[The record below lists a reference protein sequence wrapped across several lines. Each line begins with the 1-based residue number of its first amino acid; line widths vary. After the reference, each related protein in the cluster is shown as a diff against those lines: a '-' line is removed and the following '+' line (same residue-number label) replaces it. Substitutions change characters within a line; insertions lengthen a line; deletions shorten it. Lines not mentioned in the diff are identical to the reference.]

1 MWLCCGLQVFPN
13 LCEYNMKHHFFC
25 QPHLLSGINIVKQW
39 RVFFR
44 MAHGFLL
51 KKQCHAISFSEHQ
64 RIDKFL
70 WQNSNNSKTRRV
82 IWLFVTKI
90 KKFVFEILSWF
101 CALLIINI
109 FYFQAK
115 RKLELDVQNEGFKTP
130 AKYKKQRTSQSP
142 KGISV

>member
-1 MWLCCGLQVFPN
+1 MI
-13 LCEYNMKHHFFC
+13 
-25 QPHLLSGINIVKQW
+25 LS
-39 RVFFR
+39 
-44 MAHGFLL
+44 
-51 KKQCHAISFSEHQ
+51 KKAMPYLVSERW

-70 WQNSNNSKTRRV
+70 WQNSNNHKTRHF

-90 KKFVFEILSWF
+90 KIFVFKNLSWF

-142 KGISV
+142 KGIT